1 MKYFKLFIA
10 ITGAL
15 LWCTFSVFMND
26 MNSASDKDYS
36 TGLVQLSL
44 VGLLAALWLV
54 FWAGVTW
61 FRLQETRM
69 SGHLTIVI
77 AILWTNSLVLE
88 IGLPWLG
95 YLAGWMWPV
104 AMTAWLQALLI
115 GSAVILHVR
124 KSQPQINNATVLL
137 FLAFSFFIGT
147 VIAVYI
153 HAAQLG
159 SIYLLPYQ
167 TQIFQSFS

>member
-1 MKYFKLFIA
+1 MA

-15 LWCTFSVFMND
+15 LWCAFAVFMND
-26 MNSASDKDYS
+26 INSASDKDHS

-44 VGLLAALWLV
+44 VGVLAALWLV

-88 IGLPWLG
+88 IGLPWLS

-115 GSAVILHVR
+115 GSAVTLHLR
-124 KSQPQINNATVLL
+124 KHKPLVNNETVLL

-153 HAAQLG
+153 HTAQLG
-159 SIYLLPYQ
+159 SIHLLPYQ
-167 TQIFQSFS
+167 TQIFQSSS

>member
-1 MKYFKLFIA
+1 
-10 ITGAL
+10 
-15 LWCTFSVFMND
+15 
-26 MNSASDKDYS
+26 
-36 TGLVQLSL
+36 
-44 VGLLAALWLV
+44 
-54 FWAGVTW
+54 
-61 FRLQETRM
+61 M

-147 VIAVYI
+147 VAVYI

>member
-1 MKYFKLFIA
+1 MKYFKLFMA
-10 ITGAL
+10 ITGAF
-15 LWCTFSVFMND
+15 LWCAFAVFMND
-26 MNSASDKDYS
+26 MNSASDKDHS

-44 VGLLAALWLV
+44 VGVLAALWLV

-88 IGLPWLG
+88 IGLPWLS

-115 GSAVILHVR
+115 GSAVILHLRIQKPLV
-124 KSQPQINNATVLL
+124 NNGAIL
-137 FLAFSFFIGT
+137 FF
-147 VIAVYI
+147 
-153 HAAQLG
+153 LG
-159 SIYLLPYQ
+159 SSFLFGASIALYVYLTEFGSTHVLPYK